1 MAPTLGS
8 ASTSSDSGRRS
19 ARGPSTWTRQRPLTR
34 SRWRPPAATA
44 SGRAPSS
51 GCSSASSRTRVRPR
65 RASSRPTPASS
76 YARRRSPR
84 HSSGA
89 GGRSPRIGGSYQR
102 ATSGFATDA
111 IPNGGS
117 TALRGRRSAARRS
130 LGCTQQGGALE
141 LIGDRYYRDDFYNKI
156 QKESYRQVLRIM
168 ADRLDGWVRKPE
180 IRKAFR
186 GRDSTLDNA
195 IKALR
200 DRNILS
206 KEGER
211 AVYRLQ
217 HKGFAYWIKIYTAD
231 PKELQH
237 TLEQAA
243 RSPEHP
249 GAS

>member
-1 MAPTLGS
+1 
-8 ASTSSDSGRRS
+8 
-19 ARGPSTWTRQRPLTR
+19 
-34 SRWRPPAATA
+34 
-44 SGRAPSS
+44 
-51 GCSSASSRTRVRPR
+51 
-65 RASSRPTPASS
+65 
-76 YARRRSPR
+76 
-84 HSSGA
+84 
-89 GGRSPRIGGSYQR
+89 
-102 ATSGFATDA
+102 
-111 IPNGGS
+111 
-117 TALRGRRSAARRS
+117 
-130 LGCTQQGGALE
+130 
-141 LIGDRYYRDDFYNKI
+141 
-156 QKESYRQVLRIM
+156 M